1 MAAAS
6 EVIALRA
13 RFAALAL
20 GGACQLLQFA
30 VKFFD
35 LPAQLVRRDLLQWSH
50 DLSAMDTAYAMDR
63 ALARG
68 KAAGWAGS
76 GGLCVWVGVWGW
88 KRGVS
93 GDYFVGSD
101 SQPSFQYGD
110 FVSIWYCL
118 SPRFLLTRVT
128 SQITCSI

>member
-1 MAAAS
+1 MVAAS
-6 EVIALRA
+6 EVIALRT
-13 RFAALAL
+13 RDAALAF

-76 GGLCVWVGVWGW
+76 GGLCVWVGCGWGGGSW
-88 KRGVS
+88 SVTKRR
-93 GDYFVGSD
+93 
-101 SQPSFQYGD
+101 Q
-110 FVSIWYCL
+110 
-118 SPRFLLTRVT
+118 
-128 SQITCSI
+128 